1 MAPLVHRFFH
11 RGTPGGGCSSY
22 KSKQMYVCEWLKGPT
37 KVQPKST
44 FANGFPFASVDLV
57 EKVRHMGLKME
68 TGWEQMDWP
77 RQGEIWVRWGL
88 DTLPVWD
95 TSYMTLTCAF
105 TGRHENLNSFL

>member
-1 MAPLVHRFFH
+1 
-11 RGTPGGGCSSY
+11 
-22 KSKQMYVCEWLKGPT
+22 MYVCEWLKGPT